1 MIKKIL
7 NWLKKHGGT
16 IAAIGGILLIFNQVG
31 FSINIP
37 AYYKELTNDGKI
49 LFIGTLNFI
58 LTLILF
64 FYLLN
69 RKHKDEESTNEKS
82 EDSKD

>member
-1 MIKKIL
+1 MIKKSFD
-7 NWLKKHGGT
+7 WLKKHGGT
-16 IAAIGGILLIFNQVG
+16 IAAIGGILLIINQVG

-37 AYYKELTNDGKI
+37 SYYKDLTTDGKI

-69 RKHKDEESTNEKS
+69 RKQKEDEKTK
-82 EDSKD
+82 

>member
-1 MIKKIL
+1 MIKGIW

-16 IAAIGGILLIFNQVG
+16 IAAIGGILLIINQVG

-37 AYYKELTNDGKI
+37 HYYKGLTTDGKI

-69 RKHKDEESTNEKS
+69 RKQKDDDDKKE
-82 EDSKD
+82 

>member
-1 MIKKIL
+1 MIKKI
-7 NWLKKHGGT
+7 WDWFKKHGGT

-31 FSINIP
+31 FNINIP
-37 AYYKELTNDGKI
+37 IYYKGLTIDGKI

-69 RKHKDEESTNEKS
+69 RKQKDDDK
-82 EDSKD
+82 KK